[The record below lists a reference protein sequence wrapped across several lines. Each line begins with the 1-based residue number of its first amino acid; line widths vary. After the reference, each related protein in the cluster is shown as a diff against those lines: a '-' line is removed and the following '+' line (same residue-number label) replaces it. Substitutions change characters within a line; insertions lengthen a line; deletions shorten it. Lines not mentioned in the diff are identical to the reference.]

1 MGFIQKNEGLIILI
15 KISKII
21 RYYLFWFLL
30 IDAISGYTR
39 IYLGITN
46 PLFNI
51 GYWIRGPILAL
62 FIVYYLNRLKK
73 GTIFFDELIAV
84 VLFFYFIINMLINFQ
99 IGQSNRFIYENFPY
113 ILRLQFLIFFFVYIK
128 NRSTELFDH
137 KEKIIFYNFIVFSL
151 SIIIGYLFGFGLE
164 SYRFEGT
171 SKGMFQGG
179 NSASV
184 LNLIFFSFFILNY
197 KLRKSI
203 TAVSICFF
211 NGFIIASKSVFGFII
226 PILFLIT
233 RNFTNKNKLL
243 FIIPL
248 FLTIIILRA
257 PITDIINN
265 SYQKRFGIN
274 IEKSMKAAEKVGG
287 LSKNQTLNLATS
299 LTFRRSASLINQMEK
314 TFSDKFV
321 FIIGTS
327 FTGQNIFW
335 ENRGEFWFKNASMD
349 LFDFFFKFGI
359 IGIFLLLIIILNNF
373 RLYKPKNLSNSITL
387 YLFILYAFF
396 GGHVIDSVTA
406 GSLFYYFLAE
416 NNQKLSPIINEN

>member
-1 MGFIQKNEGLIILI
+1 MI
-15 KISKII
+15 KISNII
-21 RYYLFWFLL
+21 KYYLFWFLL
-30 IDAISGYTR
+30 IDAISGFTR

-51 GYWIRGPILAL
+51 GFWIRGPILVL
-62 FIVYYLNRLKK
+62 FIIYYINRLKK
-73 GTIFFDELIAV
+73 GKIYFDEFCAII
-84 VLFFYFIINMLINFQ
+84 LFIYFIINMLINFKL
-99 IGQSNRFIYENFPY
+99 GLSNRFLSENFPY
-113 ILRLQFLIFFFVYIK
+113 LLRLQFLIFFFVYVK
-128 NRSTELFDH
+128 NRSFELFDL
-137 KEKIIFYNFIVFSL
+137 KEKFIFYNFIIFSS

-184 LNLIFFSFFILNY
+184 LNLIFFSFYILNY
-197 KLRKSI
+197 KFRRSFIPVL
-203 TAVSICFF
+203 ICCF
-211 NGFIIASKSVFGFII
+211 NGFIIASKSIFGFII
-226 PILFLIT
+226 PILFLIL
-233 RNFTNKNKLL
+233 RNFTNQNKLL

-248 FLTIIILRA
+248 FLTIIVFRT
-257 PITDIINN
+257 PIADLIND

-299 LTFRRSASLINQMEK
+299 FTFRRSASLINQMEK
-314 TFSDKFV
+314 SFSDKFV
-321 FIIGTS
+321 FIIGSS

-349 LFDFFFKFGI
+349 FFDFFFKFGI
-359 IGIFLLLIIILNNF
+359 IGIFLLLFILLNNF
-373 RLYKPKNLSNSITL
+373 KFFDRANLGNSITM

-406 GSLFYYFLAE
+406 GSLFYYLLAE
-416 NNQKLSPIINEN
+416 NNKKSSSILK

>member
-1 MGFIQKNEGLIILI
+1 MI
-15 KISKII
+15 KISNII
-21 RYYLFWFLL
+21 KYYLFWFLL
-30 IDAISGYTR
+30 IDAISGFTR

-51 GYWIRGPILAL
+51 GFWIRGPILVL
-62 FIVYYLNRLKK
+62 FIIYYINRLKK
-73 GTIFFDELIAV
+73 GEIYFDEFCAII
-84 VLFFYFIINMLINFQ
+84 LFIYFIINMLINFKL
-99 IGQSNRFIYENFPY
+99 GLSNRFLSENFPY
-113 ILRLQFLIFFFVYIK
+113 LLRLQFLIFFFVYVK
-128 NRSTELFDH
+128 NRSFELFDL
-137 KEKIIFYNFIVFSL
+137 KEKFIFYNFIIFSS

-184 LNLIFFSFFILNY
+184 LNLIFFSFYILNY
-197 KLRKSI
+197 KFRRSFIPVL
-203 TAVSICFF
+203 ICCF
-211 NGFIIASKSVFGFII
+211 NGFIIASKSIFGFII
-226 PILFLIT
+226 PILFLIL
-233 RNFTNKNKLL
+233 RNFTNQNKLL

-248 FLTIIILRA
+248 FLTIIVFRT
-257 PITDIINN
+257 PIADLIND

-299 LTFRRSASLINQMEK
+299 FTFRRSASLINQMEK
-314 TFSDKFV
+314 SFSDKFV
-321 FIIGTS
+321 FIIGSS

-349 LFDFFFKFGI
+349 FFDFFFKFGI
-359 IGIFLLLIIILNNF
+359 IGIFLLLFILLNNF
-373 RLYKPKNLSNSITL
+373 KFFDRANLGNSITM

-406 GSLFYYFLAE
+406 GSLFIICL
-416 NNQKLSPIINEN
+416 QKIIKNILQF

>member
-1 MGFIQKNEGLIILI
+1 MI
-15 KISKII
+15 KISNII
-21 RYYLFWFLL
+21 KYYLFWFLL
-30 IDAISGYTR
+30 IDAISGFTR

-51 GYWIRGPILAL
+51 GFWIRGPILVL
-62 FIVYYLNRLKK
+62 FIIYYINRLKK
-73 GTIFFDELIAV
+73 GEIYFDEFCAII
-84 VLFFYFIINMLINFQ
+84 LFIYFIINMLINFKL
-99 IGQSNRFIYENFPY
+99 GLSNRFLSENFPY
-113 ILRLQFLIFFFVYIK
+113 LLRLQFLIFFFVYVK
-128 NRSTELFDH
+128 NRSFELFDL
-137 KEKIIFYNFIVFSL
+137 KEKIIFYNFIIFSS

-184 LNLIFFSFFILNY
+184 LNLIFFSFYILNY
-197 KLRKSI
+197 KFRRSFIPVL
-203 TAVSICFF
+203 ICCF
-211 NGFIIASKSVFGFII
+211 NGFIIASKSIFGFII
-226 PILFLIT
+226 PILFLIL
-233 RNFTNKNKLL
+233 RNFTNQNKLL

-248 FLTIIILRA
+248 FLTIAVFRT
-257 PITDIINN
+257 PIADLIND

-299 LTFRRSASLINQMEK
+299 FTFRRSASLINQMEK
-314 TFSDKFV
+314 SFSDKFV
-321 FIIGTS
+321 FIIGSS

-349 LFDFFFKFGI
+349 FFDFFFKFGI
-359 IGIFLLLIIILNNF
+359 IGIFLLLLILLNNF
-373 RLYKPKNLSNSITL
+373 KFFDRANLGNSITM

-406 GSLFYYFLAE
+406 GSLFYYLLAE
-416 NNQKLSPIINEN
+416 NNKKSSSILK

>member
-1 MGFIQKNEGLIILI
+1 MI
-15 KISKII
+15 KISNII
-21 RYYLFWFLL
+21 KYYLFWFLL
-30 IDAISGYTR
+30 IDAISGFTR

-51 GYWIRGPILAL
+51 GFWIRGPILVL
-62 FIVYYLNRLKK
+62 FIIYYINRLKK
-73 GTIFFDELIAV
+73 GEIYFDEFCAII
-84 VLFFYFIINMLINFQ
+84 LFIYFIINMLINFKL
-99 IGQSNRFIYENFPY
+99 GLSNRFLSENFPY
-113 ILRLQFLIFFFVYIK
+113 LLRLQFLIFFFVYVK
-128 NRSTELFDH
+128 NRSFELFDL
-137 KEKIIFYNFIVFSL
+137 KEKFIFYNFIIFSS

-184 LNLIFFSFFILNY
+184 LNLIFFSFYILSYKFRRSFIPVL
-197 KLRKSI
+197 
-203 TAVSICFF
+203 ICCF
-211 NGFIIASKSVFGFII
+211 NGFIIASKSIFGFII
-226 PILFLIT
+226 PILFLIL
-233 RNFTNKNKLL
+233 RNFTNQNKLL

-248 FLTIIILRA
+248 FLTIIVFRT
-257 PITDIINN
+257 PIADLIND

-299 LTFRRSASLINQMEK
+299 FTFRRSASLINQMEK
-314 TFSDKFV
+314 SFSDKFV
-321 FIIGTS
+321 FIIGSS

-349 LFDFFFKFGI
+349 FFDFFFKFGI
-359 IGIFLLLIIILNNF
+359 IGIFLLLLILLNNF
-373 RLYKPKNLSNSITL
+373 KFFDRANLGNSITM

-406 GSLFYYFLAE
+406 GSLFYYLLAE
-416 NNQKLSPIINEN
+416 NNKKSSSILK